1 MTIYGIPF
9 SYFSLLLQMTQQQSR
24 QIEPGVYESRFHV
37 PQDLVGLAIGR
48 DGNNVNE
55 ARRLN
60 GVLSIEYDDYSH
72 RFIVK
77 GEVSGVSVNVCVS
90 VAVLCE
96 CKCVWLFK
104 CGSQKK

>member
-1 MTIYGIPF
+1 
-9 SYFSLLLQMTQQQSR
+9 MTQQQSR

-55 ARRLN
+55 ARRLT

-77 GEVSGVSVNVCVS
+77 GEVSGVYVSECVCVCVCVCPTVAVNMCVHEC
-90 VAVLCE
+90 VAVLSMNVCE
-96 CKCVWLFK
+96 
-104 CGSQKK
+104 SQKK

>member
-1 MTIYGIPF
+1 
-9 SYFSLLLQMTQQQSR
+9 MTQQQSR

-55 ARRLN
+55 ARRLD

-72 RFIVK
+72 KFIVK
-77 GEVSGVSVNVCVS
+77 GEVSGVCMCVCV
-90 VAVLCE
+90 
-96 CKCVWLFK
+96 CV
-104 CGSQKK
+104 CVCMCVCVCV